1 MTPTNIFKKAGFSTV
16 IWANH
21 SLRASIKAV
30 QDVTNHLIKKETLKG
45 LEKKISSLNE
55 VFELAGN
62 DELYEAE
69 KKYLIEKKNYNAVVL
84 AASRGKQ
91 LKHLTKNKPKCML
104 DIQGKP
110 LLERLA
116 STLKKD
122 NIGKISIV
130 SGYKNNVIKNH
141 NNLSNLNIIQN
152 KEHAKTGELFSL
164 N

>member
-1 MTPTNIFKKAGFSTV
+1 MTVN
-16 IWANH
+16 
-21 SLRASIKAV
+21 
-30 QDVTNHLIKKETLKG
+30 

-69 KKYLIEKKNYNAVVL
+69 KKYLIEKKNYNAIVL

-122 NIGKISIV
+122 DK
-130 SGYKNNVIKNH
+130 
-141 NNLSNLNIIQN
+141 
-152 KEHAKTGELFSL
+152 
-164 N
+164 